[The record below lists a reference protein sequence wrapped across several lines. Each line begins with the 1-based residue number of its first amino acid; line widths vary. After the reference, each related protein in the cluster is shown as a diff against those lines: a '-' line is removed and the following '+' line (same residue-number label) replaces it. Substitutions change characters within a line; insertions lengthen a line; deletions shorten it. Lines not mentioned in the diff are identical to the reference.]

1 MQKSKLNWML
11 AAIATAMVLVITTT
25 AVKSSTKTK
34 PRVDPTMYYWYD
46 AQGNYL
52 DHQNTVDDETNLTG
66 WTQSTSSPKTLREL
80 GYAPANVTPTPYP
93 PTPVGSP
100 DVALYSHP

>member
-11 AAIATAMVLVITTT
+11 AALMVLVIAPSVVLTRT
-25 AVKSSTKTK
+25 KSK

-46 AQGNYL
+46 ATGNYL
-52 DHQNTVDDETNLTG
+52 DHQNTIDDEMSLTG
-66 WTQSTSSPKTLREL
+66 WDESLSNPKTLRER

-93 PTPVGSP
+93 PTPIGST
-100 DVALYSHP
+100 DKYLYSHP